1 MFNFVFK
8 DRILKIL
15 FKIIVKKFNLF
26 VLTIHLFIVQCKV
39 LLYLAL
45 IRLGFNIEAIV
56 ELS

>member
-26 VLTIHLFIVQCKV
+26 VLTIHLFIVQYKV

-45 IRLGFNIEAIV
+45 IRLVFNTEAIV
-56 ELS
+56 KLS

>member
-26 VLTIHLFIVQCKV
+26 VLTIHLFIVLYKV

-45 IRLGFNIEAIV
+45 IRLVFSTEAIV
-56 ELS
+56 KLN